1 MKFFQTGMS
10 FRAAIVAIAFLMQ
23 VAATNAQELTPRESM
38 LASKGNLKVSGLFK
52 ESPVLPIDVPG
63 YEGYRIR
70 VIPTFGN
77 PISVRVEKRTNQY
90 SLVGKRLRGQGG
102 YSVGPL
108 KAIKNRKLSAMEWK
122 GLIQLLQG
130 ADFWNLAY
138 LEKPAERNELGE
150 VSICLDGA
158 EWVLEGVREGK
169 YRVVNRYCPDQKEF
183 VDIGFR
189 LLKLSKLGLKRRDL
203 F

>member
-1 MKFFQTGMS
+1 MKFFQPRVTL
-10 FRAAIVAIAFLMQ
+10 RLVIVAIAFLIQ
-23 VAATNAQELTPRESM
+23 VAATNAQELTPRERM
-38 LASKGNLKVSGLFK
+38 LTSKGNLKVSGLFK
-52 ESPVLPIDVPG
+52 ESPVLPIDVPD

-77 PISVRVEKRTNQY
+77 PISIRVEKRKNQY
-90 SLVGKRLRGQGG
+90 SLVGKRLRGKGG

-108 KAIKNRKLSAMEWK
+108 KAIKNRKLNATEWK
-122 GLIQLLQG
+122 GLLQLLQG
-130 ADFWNLAY
+130 AIFWNLAY
-138 LEKPAERNELGE
+138 LEKSAELGE

-158 EWVLEGVREGK
+158 EWILEGVREGK
-169 YRVVNRYCPDQKEF
+169 YHVVSRYCPDQKEF
-183 VDIGFR
+183 VEIGFR